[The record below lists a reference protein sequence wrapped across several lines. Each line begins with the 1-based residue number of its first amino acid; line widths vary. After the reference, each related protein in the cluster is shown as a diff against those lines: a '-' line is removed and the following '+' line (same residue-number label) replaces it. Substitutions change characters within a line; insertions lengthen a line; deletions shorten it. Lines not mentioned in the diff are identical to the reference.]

1 MAGRTSRD
9 DCLYGLP
16 LRKVRQRELAG
27 FEFASIKQCHEPSH
41 GLRIPMGI
49 RDFANSL
56 SGLDETKPIAAGPMY
71 LEPGGVFIWENFTA
85 SAGRRVSQ
93 AAGGCALLIDR
104 CGGAN

>member
-9 DCLYGLP
+9 DCFYGLP
-16 LRKVRQRELAG
+16 LRKVRQREPAG
-27 FEFASIKQCHEPSH
+27 FEFATIKQCHEPSH

-85 SAGRRVSQ
+85 SADGRVSE

-104 CGGAN
+104 RGGAN

>member
-1 MAGRTSRD
+1 MTDRGWGRPFD
-9 DCLYGLP
+9 DPIEIDG
-16 LRKVRQRELAG
+16 RELAQ
-27 FEFASIKQCHEPSH
+27 SHEPSY
-41 GLRIPMGI
+41 GLRIPTGI
-49 RDFANSL
+49 RDFASSL

-85 SAGRRVSQ
+85 SAGGRVSQ